1 MASRSGCWVYVSLSA
16 LLQPGLVFRRNLGT
30 MQMEGYAGA
39 AAQHGVMD
47 R

>member
-30 MQMEGYAGA
+30 MQMGGYAGA
-39 AAQHGVMD
+39 AAQHSFTA